1 MGNASSAR
9 SRPPWR
15 TPLSR
20 ARILINGS
28 PPKTFVTRERNS
40 AEMIYGSPTTIRSLS
55 LLTDNPEK
63 DDNGENDV
71 VQEPIKRVHAGLTAV
86 MLAEKRSARYS
97 AIPSR
102 NNRLEAAY
110 RRRLYRRANV
120 QELRVESLSPW
131 PPLSLSSFLPF
142 FLPFRISPI

>member
-1 MGNASSAR
+1 
-9 SRPPWR
+9 
-15 TPLSR
+15 
-20 ARILINGS
+20 
-28 PPKTFVTRERNS
+28 
-40 AEMIYGSPTTIRSLS
+40 MIYGSPTAIRSLS

-120 QELRVESLSPW
+120 QELRVESLS
-131 PPLSLSSFLPF
+131 LASFVPF
-142 FLPFRISPI
+142 FLPSFLSSVRISPI

>member
-1 MGNASSAR
+1 
-9 SRPPWR
+9 
-15 TPLSR
+15 
-20 ARILINGS
+20 
-28 PPKTFVTRERNS
+28 
-40 AEMIYGSPTTIRSLS
+40 MIYGSPTTIRSLS

-97 AIPSR
+97 AILSR

-110 RRRLYRRANV
+110 RRGYIGE
-120 QELRVESLSPW
+120 QTCKSSELNLSPW
-131 PPLSLSSFLPF
+131 PPLSLPSFLPF
-142 FLPFRISPI
+142 FRSYLSYLDYVYPSRSRHPLLIRP